1 MSKYEPTIKWL
12 KRQRKNAAQA
22 IRDLKSGQKIEF
34 EGTDVTDQ
42 WISRYQELVDR
53 YARLIS
59 TYEQRDR
66 EAELTKSISFK
77 E

>member
-1 MSKYEPTIKWL
+1 MSRFEPTIKWL
-12 KRQRKNAAQA
+12 RRQRKNAAQA

-42 WISRYQELVDR
+42 WIARYEELVSRYG
-53 YARLIS
+53 RLIE
-59 TYEQRDR
+59 TYEQRVR
-66 EAELTKSISFK
+66 EAELGETVKFK

>member
-1 MSKYEPTIKWL
+1 MSKFEPTIKWL

-34 EGTDVTDQ
+34 EGIDVTDQ
-42 WISRYQELVDR
+42 WISRYEKLLER
-53 YARLIS
+53 YARLIE

-66 EAELTKSISFK
+66 ESELTENLRFK

>member
-1 MSKYEPTIKWL
+1 MSKFESTIKWL

-22 IRDLKSGQKIEF
+22 IRDLKSGQRIEF

-42 WISRYQELVDR
+42 WISRYEQLVER
-53 YARLIS
+53 YARLIE

-66 EAELTKSISFK
+66 ETELTESVRFK

>member
-1 MSKYEPTIKWL
+1 MSKFESTIKWL

-42 WISRYQELVDR
+42 WISRYEQLVER
-53 YARLIS
+53 YGRLID

-66 EAELTKSISFK
+66 EAELTENLRFN

>member
-1 MSKYEPTIKWL
+1 MSKFEPTIKWL

-34 EGTDVTDQ
+34 EGIDVTDQ
-42 WISRYQELVDR
+42 WITRYEQLLER
-53 YARLIS
+53 YAGLIE
-59 TYEQRDR
+59 TYEQRER
-66 EAELTKSISFK
+66 ETELTESVRFK